1 MISYYIIHCEKH
13 VERLKNIERV
23 QKSLDVNIFNGV
35 EITCA
40 EISDKFPEITFVE
53 SGFRNTGELGCY
65 LSHYSL
71 LKEIKDK
78 PGYSVIFEDDV
89 KFEEGLYEK
98 IEKIS
103 WEEFDMVFLGN
114 LQNARG
120 AHVKHNIYKPPR
132 GALWGT
138 HALLF
143 KNENVHKIIDALTT
157 MEMAIDNQYKNR
169 IDEGRINA
177 FVIQPNL
184 CVQNKGLRSTIK

>member
-23 QKSLDVNIFNGV
+23 KKDLNVELFEGV
-35 EITCA
+35 EITA
-40 EISDKFPEITFVE
+40 SEISEKFPEISLVE
-53 SGFRNTGELGCY
+53 SGFRNKGELGCY

-71 LKEIKDK
+71 LKKIKDE

-89 KFEEGLYEK
+89 KFEKGLHEK
-98 IEKIS
+98 IEQIIQ
-103 WEEFDMVFLGN
+103 EDFDMVFLGN

-143 KNENVHKIIDALTT
+143 KNENVHKIIDTLTT
-157 MEMAIDNQYKNR
+157 MEMAIDNQYKKR
-169 IDEGRINA
+169 FDEGRINA